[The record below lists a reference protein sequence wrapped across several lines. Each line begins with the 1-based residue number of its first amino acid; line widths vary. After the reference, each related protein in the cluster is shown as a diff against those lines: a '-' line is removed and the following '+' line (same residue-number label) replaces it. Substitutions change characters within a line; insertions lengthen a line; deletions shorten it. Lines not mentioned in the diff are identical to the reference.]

1 VRDEKMDLAFAK
13 ATVQDIAGCGA
24 RLLQPS
30 APCGELRLDMDAALA
45 HLNDLRLQHA
55 HVGEQ
60 ILQRDV
66 LAVDLLRRGG
76 VLNRTGRFAGRV
88 RAECSAILKTHKHL
102 FRVQRK

>member
-1 VRDEKMDLAFAK
+1 
-13 ATVQDIAGCGA
+13 
-24 RLLQPS
+24 
-30 APCGELRLDMDAALA
+30 MDAAFA
-45 HLNDLRLQHA
+45 ELNDLRLQHA